1 MAYNGGDFMDGKL
14 RNMTAIYILCGN
26 KILLLYRQG
35 GKVVNNVWVASAG
48 GHFEENELNDARRC
62 VLRELEEE
70 IGITE
75 KELRDLEMR
84 YIALRSVNGEIRQ
97 NYYFF
102 AQVDNE
108 AQIGLNSNEGELKW
122 FDISEIDSLEMP
134 YTAKYVLQH
143 YSEVGMN
150 NRQVYCGVADGKRV
164 MFTELPEY
172 K

>member
-1 MAYNGGDFMDGKL
+1 MDGKL

-62 VLRELEEE
+62 VLRELEEK
-70 IGITE
+70 IDITE
-75 KELRDLEMR
+75 IELRDLEMR

-143 YSEVGMN
+143 YCDVGIN
-150 NRQVYCGVADGKRV
+150 NSQVYCGVADGKQV
-164 MFTELPEY
+164 VFTALPEY
-172 K
+172 

>member
-1 MAYNGGDFMDGKL
+1 M
-14 RNMTAIYILCGN
+14 
-26 KILLLYRQG
+26 LYRQG
-35 GKVVNNVWVASAG
+35 GKVVNNVWGASAG

-102 AQVDNE
+102 AKVDNE
-108 AQIGLNSNEGELKW
+108 AQISLNSNEGKLHW
-122 FDISEIDSLEMP
+122 FDLSEINSLEMP

-143 YSEVGMN
+143 YRAVGIN
-150 NRQVYCGVADGKRV
+150 NSQVYCGVAEGKQV
-164 MFTELPEY
+164 VFTELAEY
-172 K
+172 

>member
-1 MAYNGGDFMDGKL
+1 MGGNFMDGKL
-14 RNMTAIYILCGN
+14 RNMTAIYILCSN
-26 KILLLYRQG
+26 RILLLYRQG

-122 FDISEIDSLEMP
+122 FAISEIDSLEMP

-143 YSEVGMN
+143 YCAVGIN
-150 NRQVYCGVADGKRV
+150 NSQVYCGVANGKQV
-164 MFTELPEY
+164 VFMELPEY
-172 K
+172 